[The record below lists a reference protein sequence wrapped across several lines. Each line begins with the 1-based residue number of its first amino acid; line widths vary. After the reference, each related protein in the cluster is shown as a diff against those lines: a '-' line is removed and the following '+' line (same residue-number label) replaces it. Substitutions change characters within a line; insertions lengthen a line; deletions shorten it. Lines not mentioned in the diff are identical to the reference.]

1 VIKRTK
7 KKEHKT
13 AAGKGNRVPSA
24 GKKASKKTG
33 PPEKNTSRQKSKSS
47 PVNPSSEPL
56 LEIQKTWLSEQDLQ
70 HFKTLLVEKL
80 NEITGDVY
88 QIESGALK
96 SSRSD
101 ASGDLSS
108 MPIHMADI
116 GSDNYEQ
123 EFALGL
129 MDSERKLVA
138 EILAALKR
146 IQNRT
151 YGICEGTGNPIP
163 RQRLEGIPWTRY
175 CLEYAQQM
183 ERGKAADE
191 TAASQTAASSKQVN
205 LYQEQESEI
214 QEQTNTGIF
223 DVDSNKSDDENY

>member
-1 VIKRTK
+1 MVKRVK
-7 KKEHKT
+7 KKERKPSADGSSRT
-13 AAGKGNRVPSA
+13 SSTGKKSSNTVKA
-24 GKKASKKTG
+24 GKK
-33 PPEKNTSRQKSKSS
+33 TSRQKTETAQS
-47 PVNPSSEPL
+47 NPKPESAA
-56 LEIQKTWLSEQDLQ
+56 EIRKTWLSEQDLQ
-70 HFKTLLVEKL
+70 HFRTLLIEKL

-129 MDSERKLVA
+129 MDSERKLVG
-138 EILAALKR
+138 EILAALRR

-175 CLEYAQQM
+175 CLEYAQQLEM
-183 ERGKAADE
+183 GKAAE
-191 TAASQTAASSKQVN
+191 EAASSQAASSQQQTK
-205 LYQEQESEI
+205 LYQEETENEEDI
-214 QEQTNTGIF
+214 NTGIF
-223 DVDSNKSDDENY
+223 DVDPGKHDDEKY